1 MKKSSLTIQRSFSEE
16 LRKELVSHIET
27 GRFTVS
33 QVTREYGVSSRAV
46 YNWLYKY
53 SRSLKKGTRIVME
66 KDSIDKTISELQK
79 QIRELE
85 AALGRKSL
93 ESDLYKTIVDLASK
107 EYKTDLKK
115 NFGDKLSPDSK
126 KEE

>member
-66 KDSIDKTISELQK
+66 KDSVDKAISELQK

-115 NFGDKLSPDSK
+115 NFGDKLSSDSK
-126 KEE
+126 KEK

>member
-66 KDSIDKTISELQK
+66 KDSVDKTISELQK

-126 KEE
+126 KEK

>member
-66 KDSIDKTISELQK
+66 KDSIDKSISELQK

-115 NFGDKLSPDSK
+115 NFGDKLSSDSK
-126 KEE
+126 KEK